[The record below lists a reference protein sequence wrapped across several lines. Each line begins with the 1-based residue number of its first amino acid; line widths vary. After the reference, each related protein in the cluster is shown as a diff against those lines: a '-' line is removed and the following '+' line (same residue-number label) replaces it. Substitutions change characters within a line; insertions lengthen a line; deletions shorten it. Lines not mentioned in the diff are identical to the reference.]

1 MKNKIIRELFKRL
14 ANAPE
19 RAANEYLKELSG
31 KDRTEAETLIRA
43 LNIDIKDGE
52 EK

>member
-14 ANAPE
+14 ATAPE
-19 RAANEYLKELSG
+19 RAANEYLNELSG
-31 KDRTEAETLIRA
+31 DDRTEAETLIRA
-43 LNIDIKDGE
+43 LKIKIGDE